1 MQRWQ
6 QFELEACEY
15 LNNVFKDL
23 PFTFKCEGGS
33 DSLGEDIMV
42 YKGKDHIF
50 SIEAKLSQAQSGQF
64 SLIPIESCGKVQYT
78 YSRDNKFPSD
88 SNSEKIIK
96 HLNQNIN
103 TYSEVT
109 QRGIA
114 INGLQS
120 VLINWIINHYKTK
133 SSKFIIT
140 SKGIG
145 SFKAIVPIDQL
156 RDNFYVHACLRRKRS
171 GSRKVPNYQ
180 YELAETLAQTHFSGL
195 GLGIKGFE
203 YDGKGISLTLKSSA
217 QLSKDQ
223 RYLPENMYISS
234 DRRGKNRYIIK
245 KRSSTN
251 NINVVFS
258 LVYKHETST
267 GLEALRSELMKYL

>member
-1 MQRWQ
+1 
-6 QFELEACEY
+6 
-15 LNNVFKDL
+15 
-23 PFTFKCEGGS
+23 
-33 DSLGEDIMV
+33 
-42 YKGKDHIF
+42 
-50 SIEAKLSQAQSGQF
+50 
-64 SLIPIESCGKVQYT
+64 
-78 YSRDNKFPSD
+78 
-88 SNSEKIIK
+88 
-96 HLNQNIN
+96 
-103 TYSEVT
+103 
-109 QRGIA
+109 
-114 INGLQS
+114 
-120 VLINWIINHYKTK
+120 
-133 SSKFIIT
+133 
-140 SKGIG
+140 
-145 SFKAIVPIDQL
+145 
-156 RDNFYVHACLRRKRS
+156 
-171 GSRKVPNYQ
+171 
-180 YELAETLAQTHFSGL
+180 LAQTHFSGL